1 LIFQKIGRVFQ
12 AALSWLG
19 LIVTLASLYISPRW
33 YVWVLAVVHIL
44 FFFMFRRL
52 AVPPKVKSWGIV
64 YDAATKKP
72 IGRAVARLFN
82 SEFNKLVSTQVTD
95 GSGRYYFLA
104 SDDKYYVTYDHP
116 EYKQEKTGVL
126 DLTGQKTDH
135 IAVDIG
141 LVKGQDEPRAP
152 LAPSAPVVTPAP
164 EVPPPAT
171 NQKLPEAP
179 PSAPVVSETAS
190 AVATPIDLNN
200 PPEPTPEAV
209 VSHIDLANP
218 PEPSAPN
225 SLPHIDL
232 ANPPEPGEEK
242 KAP

>member
-1 LIFQKIGRVFQ
+1 
-12 AALSWLG
+12 
-19 LIVTLASLYISPRW
+19 
-33 YVWVLAVVHIL
+33 
-44 FFFMFRRL
+44 MFRRL

-64 YDAATKKP
+64 YDSATKKP
-72 IGRAVARLFN
+72 ISRAVARLFN

-141 LVKGQDEPRAP
+141 LVKGKDEPKAP
-152 LAPSAPVVTPAP
+152 VAATAPVVAPAVAPLP
-164 EVPPPAT
+164 EAVPPT
-171 NQKLPEAP
+171 TDQKPTEAQSAVVLTSPPEAP
-179 PSAPVVSETAS
+179 PSALVAPETTPAVVK
-190 AVATPIDLNN
+190 PIDLNN
-200 PPEPTPEAV
+200 PPEPAPIAPV
-209 VSHIDLANP
+209 PHIDLANP
-218 PEPSAPN
+218 PEPPAP
-225 SLPHIDL
+225 SVPAHIDL
-232 ANPPEPGEEK
+232 ANPPEPGENT